1 MQRPCL
7 RDLDVAMADKGYD
20 TDHLADRIAIA
31 GTQAVIR
38 QPNEGVNFSVSTMPS
53 FTVGRGAAITFH
65 GGP

>member
-1 MQRPCL
+1 
-7 RDLDVAMADKGYD
+7 MADKGYD